1 MCDGNCLECVF
12 DDCIATDS
20 EIKVLEK
27 VNQTISPK
35 DEEKINRRR
44 AYSRQYYLTH
54 KEQIK
59 ATRKIW
65 YEKKGDYIRKINNE
79 RYKEYY
85 KENREEILRKK
96 KKAREIRNGRETN
109 VCKDHN

>member
-20 EIKVLEK
+20 EIKALEK
-27 VNQTISPK
+27 ANQSPK
-35 DEEKINRRR
+35 DEEKIKRRR
-44 AYSRQYYLTH
+44 EYSRQYYLTH

-85 KENREEILRKK
+85 QENREEILQKK
-96 KKAREIRNGRETN
+96 KQAREIRNGRKKN
-109 VCKDHN
+109 VCKDNN

>member
-20 EIKVLEK
+20 EIKALEK

-35 DEEKINRRR
+35 DEEKIKRRR

-65 YEKKGDYIRKINNE
+65 YEKKGDYIREVNKE

-85 KENREEILRKK
+85 QENREEILQKKKNARRKK
-96 KKAREIRNGRETN
+96 DG
-109 VCKDHN
+109 

>member
-20 EIKVLEK
+20 EIKALEK
-27 VNQTISPK
+27 ANHTVSPK
-35 DEEKINRRR
+35 DEERIKRRR

-85 KENREEILRKK
+85 QENREEILRKK
-96 KKAREIRNGRETN
+96 KKVRE
-109 VCKDHN
+109 KDG

>member
-12 DDCIATDS
+12 DDCIATDD
-20 EIKVLEK
+20 EIKVFDKAEHP
-27 VNQTISPK
+27 VSPE
-35 DEEKINRRR
+35 EEKKKERRR
-44 AYSRQYYLTH
+44 AYSREYYLTH

-65 YEKKGDYIRKINNE
+65 YEKKGDYIRMVNKE

-96 KKAREIRNGRETN
+96 KKGKGDKKWQRDECLQRQ
-109 VCKDHN
+109 